1 MCQSPSATAE
11 ARTASRSTAALA
23 LAASASTAALS
34 EFARASVSEIHRW
47 AAASKPG
54 SPWPRE
60 KRRAESSENLAVSV
74 VAWGFFFVLKKAKR
88 FNQSKLYLFFFLSL
102 SCIPSLLLRFKLT
115 SEIVATASLRASASC
130 GVPRSLSAAKARR
143 EARAAP
149 GAKQAAR
156 ACDCFVVVDFD
167 FLNEVG

>member
-1 MCQSPSATAE
+1 MRGGIQRRLHPRRGLGVDRGPVRVRARVGLRDPPLGSGVHAWISLAEGEE
-11 ARTASRSTAALA
+11 ARGELGELGGVGCRLG
-23 LAASASTAALS
+23 
-34 EFARASVSEIHRW
+34 I
-47 AAASKPG
+47 
-54 SPWPRE
+54 
-60 KRRAESSENLAVSV
+60 
-74 VAWGFFFVLKKAKR
+74 FFVLKKAKR

>member
-1 MCQSPSATAE
+1 VPVAQRDGRGADGVAVDGGPRPRGLGVDRGPVRVRARVGLRDPPLGSGVQAWISLAEGEE
-11 ARTASRSTAALA
+11 ARGELGE
-23 LAASASTAALS
+23 LGG
-34 EFARASVSEIHRW
+34 VSCRLGI
-47 AAASKPG
+47 
-54 SPWPRE
+54 
-60 KRRAESSENLAVSV
+60 
-74 VAWGFFFVLKKAKR
+74 FFVLKKAKR